1 MVLREERQGLEKR
14 FFDLSVKVV
23 AEEGLQ
29 LYDMD
34 YFPGNGEWRIFI
46 YNEGTDTAVIEDCVR
61 VDKALTPYVEESDW
75 MPENLTLQ
83 VSSPGIDRSLRTR
96 VHFERVLGKSIK
108 IVLIKR
114 LAFEFFPDLPKSLK
128 GEKKV
133 VAKLVSLN
141 DDGLIL
147 NYRDEFT
154 FSLGFSDIKKANQ
167 EPEF

>member
-1 MVLREERQGLEKR
+1 MVLKEERQGLEKR
-14 FFDLSVKVV
+14 FFELSVKVV
-23 AEEGLQ
+23 SDLGLK

-61 VDKALTPYVEESDW
+61 VDKALTPYVEESEW

-96 VHFERVLGKSIK
+96 VHFERVLGKCVK
-108 IVLIKR
+108 LVLVKR
-114 LAFEFFPDLPKSLK
+114 LGSDLFPGLPKSLK

-141 DDGLIL
+141 DDGLTL
-147 NYRDEFT
+147 SYRDEFNFT
-154 FSLGFSDIKKANQ
+154 LGFSDIKKANQ
-167 EPEF
+167 EPEL

>member
-23 AEEGLQ
+23 TEQGLK

-46 YNEGTDTAVIEDCVR
+46 YNENTDTAVIEDCVK

-75 MPENLTLQ
+75 MPENLTLE
-83 VSSPGIDRSLRTR
+83 VSSPGIDRPLRTKT
-96 VHFERVLGKSIK
+96 HFERVVGDSVK
-108 IVLIKR
+108 IVLVKR
-114 LAFEFFPDLPKSLK
+114 FTSELFPGLPKSLK

-141 DDGLIL
+141 DDGLTL
-147 NYRDEFT
+147 SYRDEFS
-154 FSLGFSDIKKANQ
+154 FSLGFADIKKANQ
-167 EPEF
+167 EPEL

>member
-1 MVLREERQGLEKR
+1 MKE
-14 FFDLSVKVV
+14 
-23 AEEGLQ
+23 
-29 LYDMD
+29 
-34 YFPGNGEWRIFI
+34 
-46 YNEGTDTAVIEDCVR
+46 VI
-61 VDKALTPYVEESDW
+61 
-75 MPENLTLQ
+75 
-83 VSSPGIDRSLRTR
+83 
-96 VHFERVLGKSIK
+96 GKSIK

-114 LAFEFFPDLPKSLK
+114 LAFEHFPGLPKSLK

-141 DDGLIL
+141 DDGLTL

>member
-14 FFDLSVKVV
+14 FFELSVKVV
-23 AEEGLQ
+23 AEQGLQ

-34 YFPGNGEWRIFI
+34 YLSGNGEWRIFV
-46 YNEGTDTAVIEDCVR
+46 YNEETNTAVIEDCVR
-61 VDKALTPYVEESDW
+61 VDKALTPYVEDSDW

-83 VSSPGIDRSLRTR
+83 VSSPGIDRSLKSID
-96 VHFERVLGKSIK
+96 HFEKVIGKRVK
-108 IVLIKR
+108 LILLKR
-114 LAFEFFPDLPKSLK
+114 LSPEHFPGLPKSLK

-141 DDGLIL
+141 DDGLTL
-147 NYRDEFT
+147 SYRDEFT